1 MALAIWAPERGN
13 PEFEENQVE
22 PVRRKRLRV

>member
-1 MALAIWAPERGN
+1 MALAIWTPERGN

-22 PVRRKRLRV
+22 SVRRTRFRD